1 MSGKALQR
9 YTTAE
14 KRRMALLRRKGLTI
28 SVIAKRFGCSPS
40 TVRTAIAEAQREDEG
55 KCST

>member
-28 SVIAKRFGCSPS
+28 SVIAKRFGCSTS
-40 TVRTAIAEAQREDEG
+40 TVRTAIAEAQKEDEG
-55 KCST
+55 KC